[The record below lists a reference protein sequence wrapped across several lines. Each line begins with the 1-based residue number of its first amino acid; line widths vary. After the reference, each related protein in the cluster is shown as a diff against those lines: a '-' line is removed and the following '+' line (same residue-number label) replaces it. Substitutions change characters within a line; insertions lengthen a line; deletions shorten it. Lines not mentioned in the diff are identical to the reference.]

1 VASGACLRLRISDDG
16 ISSAAAAAAT
26 TAAAAAAAVS
36 ATTPAPA
43 PAVSVRLER
52 AAPNGLGPALQL
64 LEGVARLPGA
74 GAGAASSDG
83 EDGGSGG
90 GGAGSVEV
98 LVQWTVGAQAAA
110 AALEQQWVAEPA
122 TKVVLVMRVRSGVTL
137 FSFGFDDV
145 VHVM

>member
-1 VASGACLRLRISDDG
+1 VASGARLRLRISDDG

-64 LEGVARLPGA
+64 LEGVARLPAA
-74 GAGAASSDG
+74 GVVEASNG

-110 AALEQQWVAEPA
+110 AALEQQWMAEPA
-122 TKVVLVMRVRSGVTL
+122 TEVVLVMRVRSGVTL